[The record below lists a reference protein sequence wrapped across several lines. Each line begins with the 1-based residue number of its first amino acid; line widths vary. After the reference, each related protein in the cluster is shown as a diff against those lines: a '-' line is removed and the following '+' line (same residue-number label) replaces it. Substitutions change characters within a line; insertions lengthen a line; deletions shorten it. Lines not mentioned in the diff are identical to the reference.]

1 VHFHDIASELHVGAP
16 NLRTLMSRT
25 QRLCCAWAR
34 RPGKRVLSG
43 IPLWLLT
50 AIVDSD
56 EAHHSFVRRSRNAL
70 VITETELR
78 LIAAPA
84 ITGLSSKPKNG

>member
-1 VHFHDIASELHVGAP
+1 
-16 NLRTLMSRT
+16 MSRT
-25 QRLCCAWAR
+25 LRLCCAWAR

-43 IPLWLLT
+43 SQLWLPT
-50 AIVDSD
+50 ATVASD
-56 EAHHSFVRRSRNAL
+56 EASHSFVRLRRNAL
-70 VITETELR
+70 VITDTELR